1 MKNKINVSK
10 IYLKYK
16 KVGVLPMIISHI
28 TLETLDYTIRIGST
42 PTFFYFDLY
51 LYSAYATHL
60 IKYTVAA

>member
-28 TLETLDYTIRIGST
+28 NSLV
-42 PTFFYFDLY
+42 F
-51 LYSAYATHL
+51 L
-60 IKYTVAA
+60 I